1 MKILNEYKIF
11 VQRIGLVGIANL
23 LVAFSSLILLPI
35 LTKNLSID
43 DYGVWV
49 QINTTISLLPNL
61 TTLGLPYTMV
71 RFLSAETNKQKI
83 QEGFFSILVMVLI
96 STLIVAL
103 LLLVFSKEIAVAI
116 FNGDVNVAML
126 LSVIVF
132 FACLNALL
140 LNYFRT
146 FQEMKKYSIFLLMQ
160 TYLGVVF
167 VAYLALNGYG
177 IYMAALGLL
186 IANLITFLV
195 MFSLIIWS
203 IGFKIP
209 KFNQIREYLSFGL
222 PTIPGNLS
230 SWVVNSSDRYVIG
243 IFLGAAF
250 VGYYSPGYTLG
261 YCITMLMAP
270 FSLLLPSVLPQ
281 YYDKNNIEKVSS
293 FLNYSMKYFLL
304 ISIPAAFGLSVLSKP
319 LLMVLTTP
327 DIALN
332 GYLITPL
339 TALSTLIFGVYAIIG
354 NVLVLEKKT
363 KVIGTIWIIAAVLNL
378 VLNIL
383 LVPYFGILAAAI
395 TTLIAYAVAFI
406 LTLRYSTKFFKFDF
420 IFILKSVTAS
430 IIMSALIVF
439 INPQDL
445 VNIIITVIIS
455 VLVYFVSILALK
467 GIKKEEFQLFKE
479 IFGKEKT

>member
-1 MKILNEYKIF
+1 MKHLNEYKLF

-23 LVAFSSLILLPI
+23 LVALSSLILLPI

-43 DYGVWV
+43 EYGIWV

-71 RFLSAETNKQKI
+71 RFLSSETNRQQR
-83 QEGFFSILVMVLI
+83 QEGFYSILIMVLV
-96 STLIVAL
+96 STLIVSL
-103 LLLVFSKEIAVAI
+103 LLLIFSKEIAFAI
-116 FNGDVNVAML
+116 FNGDVNVAIL

-132 FACLNALL
+132 LACLNALL

-146 FQEMKKYSIFLLMQ
+146 FQEMKKYSLFLLMQ
-160 TYLGVVF
+160 TYLGVAI
-167 VAYLALNGYG
+167 VAYFALSGYG
-177 IYMAALGLL
+177 IYMTTVGLL

-195 MFSLIIWS
+195 MFALIIRS
-203 IGFKIP
+203 LGFILP
-209 KFNQIREYLSFGL
+209 KFSNMREYLSFGV

-230 SWVVNSSDRYVIG
+230 SWIVNSSDRYVIG
-243 IFLGAAF
+243 IFLSAAF

-261 YCITMLMAP
+261 NSITMLLAP
-270 FSLLLPSVLPQ
+270 FSLLLPSVLPT
-281 YYDKNNIEKVSS
+281 YYDKNNIEKVSL
-293 FLNYSMKYFLL
+293 FLNYSLKYFLL

-319 LLMVLTTP
+319 LLIVLSTP

-363 KVIGTIWIIAAVLNL
+363 KIIGTIWIIAASFNL
-378 VLNIL
+378 VLNVI
-383 LVPYFGILAAAI
+383 LVPYFGILAAAV
-395 TTLIAYAVAFI
+395 TTLMAYVLAFI
-406 LTLRYSTKFFKFDF
+406 ITLRYSTKFFKFDS

-430 IIMSALIVF
+430 IIMSILIIL
-439 INPQDL
+439 INPHDL
-445 VNIIITVIIS
+445 INIIITVIIS
-455 VLVYFVSILALK
+455 IMVYFALILVLK
-467 GIKKEEFQLFKE
+467 GIKTEEFQLFKE
-479 IFGKEKT
+479 MFRKT

>member
-1 MKILNEYKIF
+1 MNEYKIF

-43 DYGVWV
+43 DYGIWV

-71 RFLSAETNKQKI
+71 RFLSSETNRQQR
-83 QEGFFSILVMVLI
+83 QEGFYSILIMVFV
-96 STLIVAL
+96 STLIVSL
-103 LLLVFSKEIAVAI
+103 LLLIFSKEIAFAI
-116 FNGDVNVAML
+116 FNGDVNVTIL
-126 LSVIVF
+126 LSGIVF
-132 FACLNALL
+132 LACLNALL

-146 FQEMKKYSIFLLMQ
+146 FQEMKKYSLFLLMQ
-160 TYLGVVF
+160 TYLGVAIVSYF
-167 VAYLALNGYG
+167 ALSGYG
-177 IYMAALGLL
+177 VYMTAVGLL
-186 IANLITFLV
+186 VANLITFLV
-195 MFSLIIWS
+195 MLALIIRS
-203 IGFKIP
+203 LGFILP
-209 KFNQIREYLSFGL
+209 KFSNMREYLSFGL

-230 SWVVNSSDRYVIG
+230 SWIVNSSDRYVIG
-243 IFLGAAF
+243 IFLSAAF

-261 YCITMLMAP
+261 NCITMILAP

-281 YYDKNNIEKVSS
+281 YYDKNNMEKVSL
-293 FLNYSMKYFLL
+293 FLNYSLKYFLL

-319 LLMVLTTP
+319 LLIVLSTP

-378 VLNIL
+378 VLNIIF
-383 LVPYFGILAAAI
+383 VPYFGILAAAV
-395 TTLIAYAVAFI
+395 TTLMAYALAFI
-406 LTLRYSTKFFKFDF
+406 LTLRYSTKFFKFDL

-430 IIMSALIVF
+430 TMMSVLIIL
-439 INPQDL
+439 INPHDL
-445 VNIIITVIIS
+445 ISILISVIIS
-455 VLVYFVSILALK
+455 IVVYFALILVLK
-467 GIKKEEFQLFKE
+467 GIKTEEFQLFKE
-479 IFGKEKT
+479 MFRKT

>member
-1 MKILNEYKIF
+1 MNEYKIF

-23 LVAFSSLILLPI
+23 LVALSSLILLPI

-43 DYGVWV
+43 DYGIWV

-71 RFLSAETNKQKI
+71 RFLSSETDKHQR
-83 QEGFFSILVMVLI
+83 QEGFYSILIMVLV
-96 STLIVAL
+96 STLIVSL
-103 LLLVFSKEIAVAI
+103 LLLVFSKEIAFAI
-116 FNGDVNVAML
+116 FNGDVNVAIL
-126 LSVIVF
+126 LSGVVF
-132 FACLNALL
+132 LACLNALL

-160 TYLGVVF
+160 TYLGVAI
-167 VAYLALNGYG
+167 VAYFALSGYG
-177 IYMAALGLL
+177 IYMTAVGLL

-195 MFSLIIWS
+195 MLALIIRS
-203 IGFKIP
+203 LGFILP
-209 KFNQIREYLSFGL
+209 KFSNMREYLSFGL

-230 SWVVNSSDRYVIG
+230 SWIVNSSDRYVIG
-243 IFLGAAF
+243 IVLSAAF

-261 YCITMLMAP
+261 NCITMLLAP

-281 YYDKNNIEKVSS
+281 YYDKNNMEKVSL
-293 FLNYSMKYFLL
+293 FLNYSLKYFLL

-319 LLMVLTTP
+319 LLIVLSTP

-363 KVIGTIWIIAAVLNL
+363 KVIGTIWIIAAILNL
-378 VLNIL
+378 VLNIIF
-383 LVPYFGILAAAI
+383 VPYFGIMAAAV
-395 TTLIAYAVAFI
+395 TTLLAYLVAFI
-406 LTLRYSTKFFKFDF
+406 LTLRFSTKFFKFDF
-420 IFILKSVTAS
+420 IFIIKSVTAS
-430 IIMSALIVF
+430 TMMSVLIIL
-439 INPQDL
+439 INPHDL
-445 VNIIITVIIS
+445 MNIVITVIIS
-455 VLVYFVSILALK
+455 VLVYFALILALK
-467 GIKKEEFQLFKE
+467 GIKTEEFQLFKE
-479 IFGKEKT
+479 MFRKT

>member
-1 MKILNEYKIF
+1 M
-11 VQRIGLVGIANL
+11 GLVGIANL
-23 LVAFSSLILLPI
+23 LVALSTLILLPI

-49 QINTTISLLPNL
+49 QINTTISLLPNF

-71 RFLSAETNKQKI
+71 RFLSAETDNEKI
-83 QEGFFSILVMVLI
+83 QEGFYSILVMVLI

-103 LLLVFSKEIAVAI
+103 ILLVFSREIAVAI

-132 FACLNALL
+132 MACLNALL

-146 FQEMKKYSIFLLMQ
+146 FQEMKKYSLFLLMQ
-160 TYLGVVF
+160 TYLGVVI
-167 VAYLALNGYG
+167 VAYFALNGYG

-186 IANLITFLV
+186 IANLITFWV
-195 MFSLIIWS
+195 MIALIIRS

-209 KFNQIREYLSFGL
+209 KFNLMHEYLSFGL

-230 SWVVNSSDRYVIG
+230 SWIVNSSDRYIIG
-243 IFLGAAF
+243 IFLSAAF

-261 YCITMLMAP
+261 NSITMLMAP
-270 FSLLLPSVLPQ
+270 FLILLPSVLPQ
-281 YYDKNNIEKVSS
+281 YFDKNNIKKVSA
-293 FLNYSMKYFLL
+293 FLNYSLKYFLL

-319 LLMVLTTP
+319 LLTVLTTP

-332 GYLITPL
+332 GYLITPI

-363 KVIGTIWIIAAVLNL
+363 KVIGTIWMIAALLNL
-378 VLNIL
+378 VLNVI
-383 LVPYFGILAAAI
+383 LVPNFGILAAAV
-395 TTLIAYAVAFI
+395 TTLLAYAVAFS
-406 LTLRYSTKFFKFDF
+406 LTLRYSTKFFKFDL

-430 IIMSALIVF
+430 IIMSSIIIL
-439 INPQDL
+439 INPEGIM
-445 VNIIITVIIS
+445 NIVITVIIS
-455 VLVYFVSILALK
+455 IVVYFGLIIVLK
-467 GIKKEEFQLFKE
+467 AIKKEEFQFFKE
-479 IFGKEKT
+479 IFGNIKILVHMLK